1 MKGATSRGGRA
12 RGIMDAVRPAIPT
25 LLRWLC
31 IAVFALGGGLGQSGL
46 VICRDSQGSAQLEW
60 GCDRGKRGDCHG
72 PVTSG
77 RQSQQGRT
85 SNPVPCD
92 DTPLELGLAQSGQ
105 RELEA
110 PALPAPL
117 AAALPEAPRTSR
129 AGPVCAS
136 KPVPKTRP
144 PDGPSRLRSIIL
156 IV

>member
-1 MKGATSRGGRA
+1 
-12 RGIMDAVRPAIPT
+12 MDAVRPAIPT

-60 GCDRGKRGDCHG
+60 GCDREERGDRDGAVKSGCHSG
-72 PVTSG
+72 P
-77 RQSQQGRT
+77 GRT
-85 SNPVPCD
+85 SDPVPCD
-92 DTPLELGLAQSGQ
+92 DTPLELGAAQSGQ
-105 RELEA
+105 REIEA

-117 AAALPEAPRTSR
+117 AVALPEAPRSSQAR
-129 AGPVCAS
+129 PAYAP